1 MCSNVVIYLRAKLH
15 PHNSGVHN
23 CGHSIWISKLR
34 NWRTPSLASQENQHS
49 YETPNKNNCISN
61 SRFRK
66 QAHYIK
72 QPSPSKKHF
81 HWLFSFLLLL
91 WLNPKVFF
99 NIYSHKLSW
108 HKVFIS
114 SGAFAISYMA
124 SKFEMGKIQLLVAAL
139 HSRTSSLFKHLWLS
153 RNNNGEWD
161 ILIPLTYAR
170 KSLTLASLDQQL
182 RITTM

>member
-15 PHNSGVHN
+15 PHNSGMHN

-49 YETPNKNNCISN
+49 YESQNKNNCISN

-66 QAHYIK
+66 QAHYIM

-81 HWLFSFLLLL
+81 FWLFSFLLLL

-108 HKVFIS
+108 HKVVIS
-114 SGAFAISYMA
+114 SGASAIDYMV
-124 SKFEMGKIQLLVAAL
+124 SNVWNGNCTLPGVEKEKPPLPSEWQVAAL
-139 HSRTSSLFKHLWLS
+139 HSWSSSLFKQLRLS
-153 RNNNGEWD
+153 RNNK
-161 ILIPLTYAR
+161 PLV
-170 KSLTLASLDQQL
+170 SFQGV
-182 RITTM
+182 